1 MAVLERDLSR
11 MDEVIINNHRLEVR
25 EFKSQRVISVY
36 DIAKVHE
43 KEVRE
48 VNQQFERNKEHL
60 IKDEDYFELS
70 REQFESLYVIQSFIP
85 NNVKSI
91 KVFTEQGYL
100 MLVKTFS
107 GDLAWMV
114 QRELVN
120 KYFRS
125 KQLANSLKE
134 LSPEL
139 QVLINIELNQK
150 KLEKEVAETRQQ
162 IAVVKETIIDDTTDW
177 REWVNSRLSAIG
189 AALGDYRRP
198 RVESYEELE
207 RRARCN
213 LDRRLEN
220 KIENMKKAG
229 AGKKMINN
237 TNKLDVIDEDPR
249 LKEIY
254 ISIVKEMSIKYL

>member
-1 MAVLERDLSR
+1 MAVLERDLSKR
-11 MDEVIINNHRLEVR
+11 NVVKINNHDLEVK
-25 EFKSQRVISVY
+25 EFKEQRVITFD
-36 DIAKVHE
+36 DIDRVHE
-43 KEVRE
+43 RVVGTASRNFRTNRE
-48 VNQQFERNKEHL
+48 RFIEN
-60 IKDEDYFELS
+60 IDYFEITPKNFQSDEIRRFGINSPRGGILIT
-70 REQFESLYVIQSFIP
+70 ES
-85 NNVKSI
+85 
-91 KVFTEQGYL
+91 GYL
-100 MLVKTFS
+100 MLVKSLTD
-107 GDLAWMV
+107 DLAWQV
-114 QRELVN
+114 QRQLVN
-120 KYFRS
+120 NYFRG
-125 KQLANSLKE
+125 KQLVNTLNE
-134 LSPEL
+134 LSPQLQLLIQMEL
-139 QVLINIELNQK
+139 KQSE
-150 KLEKEVAETRQQ
+150 LEKEVAETREQ

-198 RVESYEELE
+198 RIESYEELE